1 MSHVQKAVY
10 DINFFLVDILNFCLN
25 LRKCCSKKVFLEI
38 SQNLQ
43 ENIRAKVSFLIKL
56 QALKTWANLLS
67 FTVITNARD
76 NSKLKNK
83 VVSFSCKYCSIL
95 STEHCQEIFLKDFAI
110 ISPESTLIS

>member
-43 ENIRAKVSFLIKL
+43 ENICAKVSFLIKL

-67 FTVITNARD
+67 FTVITNAKIIQ
-76 NSKLKNK
+76 NLKTKLFRFLVNT
-83 VVSFSCKYCSIL
+83 VVSFRL
-95 STEHCQEIFLKDFAI
+95 STVKRSF
-110 ISPESTLIS
+110 